1 MTNNLAII
9 IDTGGRYA
17 RLCLLM
23 LFYLHPRIRI
33 QMRAK
38 PRTSKVRTEAIIMYR
53 YVHQYEQRE
62 SVVSSS
68 TCTITGTHPIHKAVC
83 AQTKDATH
91 KPLIE
96 AKRSCSLSSHLSFLQ
111 AYLLNCT
118 KTTNTKKRN
127 HASLGDYATMLHSSG
142 DSTVGSTSPQL
153 RNTTLVQTAQ
163 IR

>member
-68 TCTITGTHPIHKAVC
+68 TCTITHPIHKAVC